1 MELNETQQLIVEYL
15 RTKDDPEQF
24 TSPTEIALNI
34 FGVSRPNRSQLSESL
49 EEQLTTD
56 SHVVDDAMK
65 VQRKVF
71 REAFTLSLEQIAKLS
86 EMGLLER
93 HLFGGCRLIGAC
105 SLTESSAAFPRLVA
119 VDQWLSH

>member
-71 REAFTLSLEQIAKLS
+71 REAFTLSLEQIAKLT
-86 EMGLLER
+86 
-93 HLFGGCRLIGAC
+93 IY
-105 SLTESSAAFPRLVA
+105 
-119 VDQWLSH
+119 